1 MAQLGFIHTA
11 GALATLP
18 QGKSRGRV
26 SRGKNYMWDDRGYR
40 AFAYAQARKMVKNTA
55 KRAADI
61 AKDGMKDIPGPAA
74 AGGYPAIQ
82 SGNLQNAIDH
92 ELMEENRYY
101 IKARFGVFGDV
112 AKRSQAD
119 YDPNNYSDETPVGEY
134 AFTLAAGRG
143 DGKQWP
149 WVQKTIDD
157 IANEGWVDVE
167 AVGGRMISSEV
178 AISESLLEGGFEL

>member
-26 SRGKNYMWDDRGYR
+26 SRGKNYVWDDRGYR
-40 AFAYAQARKMVKNTA
+40 AFAYSQARKMVNNTA
-55 KRAADI
+55 ERAAEI
-61 AKDGMKDIPGPAA
+61 AKDGMKDLGGAHAPP
-74 AGGYPAIQ
+74 GGYPAIQ

-92 ELMEENRYY
+92 ELMEETRYY

-119 YDPNNYSDETPVGEY
+119 FAEDYDDTTPVGQY
-134 AFTLAAGRG
+134 AYTLAAGRG

-149 WVQKTIDD
+149 WVQKTIND
-157 IANEGWVDVE
+157 IAEEGWVDVE